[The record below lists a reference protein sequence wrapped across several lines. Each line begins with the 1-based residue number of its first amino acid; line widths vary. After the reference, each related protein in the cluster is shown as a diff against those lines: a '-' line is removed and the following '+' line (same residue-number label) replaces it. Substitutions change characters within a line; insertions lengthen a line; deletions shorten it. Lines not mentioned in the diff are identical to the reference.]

1 MKKVVRLLLA
11 ILMVACLAL
20 TVTACKNECA
30 KGNHDF
36 SVLEK
41 TDEATCTTPK
51 TLRYKCA
58 NCDERHDVTE
68 GKALGH
74 DPAKTWTAE
83 GNKHFHACTRCDAH
97 LDEADHTPVKVDG
110 TPATCVNTGLTDGS
124 KCGVCNEVLT
134 AQQTIQLAA
143 HTYDEGVVT
152 NQATCHTKGVK
163 TFTCKVCPAGT
174 AGHTKTEEI
183 DFDTANHDGA
193 QSYVADGATH
203 KLVCGGCNAT
213 LESHEANMGG
223 WTEAGGK
230 HTRSCSQ
237 DGCTVKDV
245 HNATFAE
252 TWSEADGKH
261 FRACVDEDCTVRAA
275 DEHNANY
282 STSWSDEDGKHFHAC
297 MKEGCSM
304 RKDVAEHNSDGVIEA
319 VDATCEEY
327 GSTAG
332 KKCDVC
338 DKVMQ
343 APTQVEPLKHN
354 HVYDNDE
361 TNDETHVGICTR
373 CGDRINEGAH
383 TWVWN
388 TEDKDMHWKE
398 CSLCKRINGEKE
410 NHNYENGFACECGR
424 VVTGVKFATF
434 FKNNYERFDT
444 LPEAVAHVTDSTE
457 AVIYMG
463 EDLSGNGV
471 FVPSDRNITFRFNG
485 HTYTVTGGA
494 VGSANYETQA
504 FHLEKN
510 SVIKMMNG
518 TITSK
523 AGSGVRMLV
532 QNYSN
537 LTLENIVLDGRNLD
551 EARDGKGNVVPN
563 YTLSNNFGV
572 TSMQGTTIH
581 AKDANQVAFD
591 VWYGMK
597 TAYLDGVS
605 VTVGDGCQINGV
617 IEYGANVVPDSF
629 ANFKLVLHAGRVYNL
644 RFSSDNVNCDNCN
657 ITLGGVTI
665 EHNYVKQ
672 STTDATCTE
681 AQIDHYE
688 CAYCDKT
695 DDRTVGEPKGHTL
708 SSILTSENGQHYH
721 KCTVC
726 GKQADE
732 RVDCT
737 YTQGEYEHNGDK
749 HWQVCTV
756 CDGKSALE
764 EHTYGDWIV
773 ETDSTCTTEGSKKR
787 VCTVCGFEEKA
798 TVELKPHEYQENW
811 TSDVT
816 EHWHKCANCDA
827 KEGVAKHKYTA
838 NVCDICN
845 RTITETEILA
855 ELAKLG
861 NDAYLVSNTSTY
873 KLTGIITE
881 IKYTYTEYNG
891 ASVNIKV
898 GNTVIYCFKMKGAN
912 VEALQRLAVGD
923 TITVLGKLVNFKGT
937 TLEFDQGCTLE
948 SITYGNVDITIEKD
962 ANATII
968 GLEETAERYSTVEFN
983 VDFDADKYNLIVKIN
998 GVVIEPVNGK
1008 YSFVASSNTTVTVV
1022 LQDANV
1028 THSHT
1033 TVGDKVLLD
1042 ANTLGVTNSYN
1053 TSEKT
1058 AEIGGAIFGF
1068 VQCMSKNGIQMNV
1081 NRSPASSIYTKTALL
1096 GMKTISISYSSS
1108 TNTNF
1113 RLKIELADNADFA
1126 NAKELGISGKMGETE
1141 FTVGDKS
1148 ATFVRFTA
1156 SGSNAGYVTITI
1168 VSEKECPNT
1177 TDFTEHPEQ
1186 SPTCTED
1193 GNIRYWTCD
1202 TCGAKFDDELHN
1214 HMITSIADDAHKA
1227 TGHHL
1232 VAVERLEPTCTQDGY
1247 EAYWQC
1253 TNANCDCKFADAEGK
1268 TALEQVVVLP
1278 ATGHEYSYTSNN
1290 DGTHNMA
1297 CANDSAHNQVNV
1309 ACAPEDASVWQHD
1322 ADGHWQVCE
1331 LCKAEINAG
1340 AHTFANG
1347 SCGVCG
1353 RPENVAPK
1361 DILWEVTVD
1370 GAEQETVTD
1379 FIPEAVDA
1387 TTNSS
1392 FQFSIVIEN
1401 KSDYIITVVNMF
1413 GDTEETL
1420 EPVNDVYTFSV
1431 DDGGNCIT
1439 VTIVSKTSVTLSVEG
1454 DRANAAVGLADSA
1467 TAADWVDNLAVPV
1480 GGSAFIKAV
1489 PNSGFEVTVTAAYE
1503 DGNVINVSSVSDGIY
1518 SIANLPKGS
1527 VTVIVKVSEEAIKVW
1542 NKVTD
1547 ASVLHEGAQIVIVS
1561 KASNFALSTTQNG
1574 NNRGQESITK
1584 KDNTVT
1590 ITDNVQVITLTKGKI
1605 DETWALAVG
1614 ENQYLTAASSS
1625 SNYLRTATEIVEN
1638 SSWKITVTSTGVAVQ
1653 AQGNFT
1659 RNLLKYNSSSRI
1671 FSCYA
1676 SGQGEI
1682 EIYMY
1687 S

>member
-143 HTYDEGVVT
+143 HTYDEGIVT

-657 ITLGGVTI
+657 ITLGGVKI

-881 IKYTYTEYNG
+881 IKYTYTENNG

-1028 THSHT
+1028 THPHKDN
-1033 TVGDKVLLD
+1033 GDF
-1042 ANTLGVTNSYN
+1042 TLTQDNIPITNSYIS
-1053 TSEKT
+1053 TET
-1058 AEIGGAIFGF
+1058 
-1068 VQCMSKNGIQMNV
+1068 
-1081 NRSPASSIYTKTALL
+1081 TKTL
-1096 GMKTISISYSSS
+1096 TI
-1108 TNTNF
+1108 NG
-1113 RLKIELADNADFA
+1113 ADITFGWRNIYKSAGFQF
-1126 NAKELGISGKMGETE
+1126 NSGKTGKVSDLYNKDSIEGLTAIKL
-1141 FTVGDKS
+1141 VNVSGS
-1148 ATFVRFTA
+1148 GTFVVTVAKDAAFTQIETLNGVDGVYTVP
-1156 SGSNAGYVTITI
+1156 SGYTYFKIAETKGNARKAESIII
-1168 VSEKECPNT
+1168 VYESECSNT
-1177 TDFTEHPEQ
+1177 TNFTEHPEQ
-1186 SPTCTED
+1186 TPTCTED

-1232 VAVERLEPTCTQDGY
+1232 VAADRLDPTCTTDGH
-1247 EAYWQC
+1247 EAYWYC
-1253 TNANCDCKFADAEGK
+1253 DNANCDCKFADAEGN
-1268 TALEQVVVLP
+1268 TALEEIAVIK
-1278 ATGHEYSYTSNN
+1278 AIGHDYSYVSNG
-1290 DGTHNMA
+1290 DGTHNVV

-1361 DILWEVTVD
+1361 DILDRKSTRL
-1370 GAEQETVTD
+1370 
-1379 FIPEAVDA
+1379 
-1387 TTNSS
+1387 NSS
-1392 FQFSIVIEN
+1392 
-1401 KSDYIITVVNMF
+1401 
-1413 GDTEETL
+1413 
-1420 EPVNDVYTFSV
+1420 
-1431 DDGGNCIT
+1431 
-1439 VTIVSKTSVTLSVEG
+1439 
-1454 DRANAAVGLADSA
+1454 
-1467 TAADWVDNLAVPV
+1467 
-1480 GGSAFIKAV
+1480 
-1489 PNSGFEVTVTAAYE
+1489 
-1503 DGNVINVSSVSDGIY
+1503 
-1518 SIANLPKGS
+1518 
-1527 VTVIVKVSEEAIKVW
+1527 
-1542 NKVTD
+1542 
-1547 ASVLHEGAQIVIVS
+1547 H
-1561 KASNFALSTTQNG
+1561 
-1574 NNRGQESITK
+1574 
-1584 KDNTVT
+1584 
-1590 ITDNVQVITLTKGKI
+1590 
-1605 DETWALAVG
+1605 
-1614 ENQYLTAASSS
+1614 
-1625 SNYLRTATEIVEN
+1625 
-1638 SSWKITVTSTGVAVQ
+1638 
-1653 AQGNFT
+1653 
-1659 RNLLKYNSSSRI
+1659 
-1671 FSCYA
+1671 
-1676 SGQGEI
+1676 
-1682 EIYMY
+1682 
-1687 S
+1687 

>member
-143 HTYDEGVVT
+143 HTYDEGIVT

-237 DGCTVKDV
+237 DGCTVKYV
-245 HNATFAE
+245 HNATFGE

-304 RKDVAEHNSDGVIEA
+304 RKDVAEHNSDGVIDA

-361 TNDETHVGICTR
+361 TNGETHVGICTR

-494 VGSANYETQA
+494 VGSTNYETQA

-523 AGSGVRMLV
+523 VGSGVRMLV

-657 ITLGGVTI
+657 ITLGGVKI

-695 DDRTVGEPKGHTL
+695 HDRTVGEPKGHTL

-732 RVDCT
+732 KVDCT

-827 KEGVAKHKYTA
+827 KQGVAKHKYTA

-881 IKYTYTEYNG
+881 IKYTYTENNG

-912 VEALQRLAVGD
+912 VESLQRLAVGD

-948 SITYGNVDITIEKD
+948 SITYGNVTINVENDDNQVEIDGLPDTVARYAEVVFTLRAKD
-962 ANATII
+962 GFRIESVKVNGQTII
-968 GLEETAERYSTVEFN
+968 GVDGQYKFIATADTEIVIESVSSDTPPKHSYEKTETITVDDEEFLGKITNKYVDSITTAIKKIDGVDVEFAWTNIYKSGGFQFNGSKGTNGSSFYITNALPFDLSAIKLTVNTGSGILKVEVSKTADFADAQTLTEKDGVYMVSGSGYRFFRITETASK
-983 VDFDADKYNLIVKIN
+983 AK
-998 GVVIEPVNGK
+998 VV
-1008 YSFVASSNTTVTVV
+1008 T
-1022 LQDANV
+1022 
-1028 THSHT
+1028 
-1033 TVGDKVLLD
+1033 
-1042 ANTLGVTNSYN
+1042 
-1053 TSEKT
+1053 
-1058 AEIGGAIFGF
+1058 
-1068 VQCMSKNGIQMNV
+1068 
-1081 NRSPASSIYTKTALL
+1081 
-1096 GMKTISISYSSS
+1096 
-1108 TNTNF
+1108 
-1113 RLKIELADNADFA
+1113 KIELIAEGDCPQ
-1126 NAKELGISGKMGETE
+1126 GEAILHET
-1141 FTVGDKS
+1141 K
-1148 ATFVRFTA
+1148 A
-1156 SGSNAGYVTITI
+1156 
-1168 VSEKECPNT
+1168 
-1177 TDFTEHPEQ
+1177 
-1186 SPTCTED
+1186 PTCTED
-1193 GNIRYWTCD
+1193 GNVTYYECPTCHKLFKEENFA
-1202 TCGAKFDDELHN
+1202 TETTL
-1214 HMITSIADDAHKA
+1214 DAVTHPA

-1232 VAVERLEPTCTQDGY
+1232 VAADRLDPTCTTDGH
-1247 EAYWQC
+1247 EAYWYC
-1253 TNANCDCKFADAEGK
+1253 DNANCDCKFADAEGK

-1331 LCKAEINAG
+1331 LCKAKINAG

-1347 SCGVCG
+1347 SCNVCG
-1353 RPENVAPK
+1353 RPENVTPK

-1379 FIPEAVDA
+1379 FIPEAKDA

-1527 VTVIVKVSEEAIKVW
+1527 VTVIVKISEKAAEPRNITLSFANSDKRTAFSTEMQKWQNDIITFT
-1542 NKVTD
+1542 NN
-1547 ASVLHEGAQIVIVS
+1547 
-1561 KASNFALSTTQNG
+1561 KASSTNNVVNNVAPIRIYANSNIEIVGLNITKIVFSCNTASYATALSNSIKNG
-1574 NNRGQESITK
+1574 CTSNGQS
-1584 KDNTVT
+1584 
-1590 ITDNVQVITLTKGKI
+1590 
-1605 DETWALAVG
+1605 
-1614 ENQYLTAASSS
+1614 
-1625 SNYLRTATEIVEN
+1625 
-1638 SSWKITVTSTGVAVQ
+1638 ITVTPEVSNKTVTVIFEEGIDDITITKMT
-1653 AQGNFT
+1653 AQVRLDSIVVT
-1659 RNLLKYNSSSRI
+1659 VVV
-1671 FSCYA
+1671 
-1676 SGQGEI
+1676 
-1682 EIYMY
+1682 
-1687 S
+1687 